1 MTPERASE
9 PAPLFVTLPDPE
21 ILPVMVYAFDLLII
35 RAALLIMVPAVAL
48 LGMIPD
54 TDPEVPPLPRESV
67 PVVMVV
73 APV

>member
-1 MTPERASE
+1 MLLRLSA

-21 ILPVMVYAFDLLII
+21 ILPVKIYAFDLLKI
-35 RAALLIMVPAVAL
+35 RAALLIMIPAVAL
-48 LGMIPD
+48 LGMIPL

-73 APV
+73 MPV